1 MSLTLEREFLQYRMA
16 HIIAILRA
24 KMIRY
29 YEVVL
34 ANTPQIPAFLG
45 GDTPEKCADRDIEE
59 LYNRDIV
66 KFMELYEKAY
76 QELAEYGEF

>member
-1 MSLTLEREFLQYRMA
+1 MELEREFMQYRIA
-16 HIIAILRA
+16 HIFAILRV

-34 ANTPQIPAFLG
+34 ANSPQIPAFLG
-45 GDTPEKCADRDIEE
+45 GDTPEKCADRDIEN
-59 LYNRDIV
+59 LYNQDIN

-76 QELAEYGEF
+76 QELAGENEF